1 MFEKMGRFTT
11 KYRYPVSM
19 FWVTLMVAI
28 TILMT
33 TDVVAASTDSSEV
46 SRDAENGAVVSETRS
61 YPETSRTIE
70 LGLALTVVTLLL
82 VSPTLAPALKTTL
95 QGRMTLRL
103 PNPRI
108 RARLDGA
115 ETMAKSFVSGAIDRW
130 ESDGKINSKQAADLR
145 RTMATPEAETLM
157 KHMGAH
163 LILSVAIA
171 IPIPG
176 LRSAARFGW
185 TLAFRLK
192 AMAALV
198 RGKIS
203 KEEYQVARSIH
214 SVPVMLV
221 ALVPAIGAI
230 GYAVSDTMVKRGL
243 GRMLLDQ
250 SAHKVPFGLYE
261 RLRIDR
267 ITAPR
272 ASVPVAVPVPA

>member
-1 MFEKMGRFTT
+1 MFEKMGQFTK
-11 KYRYPVSM
+11 KYRTPVTM
-19 FWVTLMVAI
+19 FWVALLVAI
-28 TILMT
+28 TILMST
-33 TDVVAASTDSSEV
+33 GAVAVSADSNEL
-46 SRDAENGAVVSETRS
+46 SRDAERSAVVSETGS
-61 YPETSRTIE
+61 YPETSRIIK

-82 VSPTLAPALKTTL
+82 VSPKLAPALKTTFE
-95 QGRMTLRL
+95 QRVTHL
-103 PNPRI
+103 PKLRI
-108 RARLDGA
+108 RSRLDGA

-130 ESDGKINSKQAADLR
+130 ESEGKIDRVQAADLR

-192 AMAALV
+192 AMVALGL
-198 RGKIS
+198 GKIN
-203 KEEYQVARSIH
+203 KEEYKVASSIH

-230 GYAVSDTMVKRGL
+230 GYAVSDTMLKRGL

-261 RLRIDR
+261 RLRVDR

-272 ASVPVAVPVPA
+272 ASQPIAVPVPA